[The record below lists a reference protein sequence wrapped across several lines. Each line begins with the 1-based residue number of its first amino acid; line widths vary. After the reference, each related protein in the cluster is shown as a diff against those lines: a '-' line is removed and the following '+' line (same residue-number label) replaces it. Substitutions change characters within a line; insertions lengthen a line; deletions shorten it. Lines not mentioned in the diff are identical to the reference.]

1 MYLLKCHIEN
11 FGKFTDF
18 DYEFNKG
25 LNVINKENGWG
36 KTTLSIFIK
45 AIFYGMTSSQKHN
58 LDDND
63 RKLYQ
68 PSNSG
73 KYGGYIEFVKNGK
86 EYRLERYFGKTE
98 SGDTCK
104 FIDLATGRDDYEE
117 SSKSWGERLF
127 GVNCDAFLRTLF
139 LCQKDIDLSN
149 NKSISDK
156 IGNVYQETDNESI
169 DKALKLLD
177 KKRVELKHKNGKG
190 GLIFDK
196 KEKLSEVN
204 SNIERCKM
212 AILAVETIENKVFE
226 AEKEIVNV
234 EKELKNVSELAKQ
247 VREVEAI
254 KERKKLFDEKNNK
267 KENLSSKLA
276 LNLKIIENSNAT
288 LNDVEQKIADC
299 SEIIALKNDVK
310 DSDCKLRDLSDKK
323 EKINSTYLNN
333 PTFND
338 LQELTMLSNAR
349 TKLEAD
355 ISEKE
360 ILSVSA
366 RNNNISLLIILL
378 SALMLVTGVII
389 ALFASI
395 IFGVIVAVAGFVG
408 AFVGLILYVTKSI
421 KLNSKYY
428 SENDT
433 LEVLEARKLNIE
445 TQILSLKTKLGLVDL
460 GLTDLVGKLTND
472 LNNLNDISAGEK
484 HLKEYIFDKSNKI
497 LEKENDVISFL
508 SQFILPNEF
517 KTDNYKEKLNKIA
530 LIMRDIIAF
539 EEEIISLEKEIEAL
553 KANGIVISEE
563 LFKINKAEIDEKE
576 KELSSLLIQKRNN
589 LSLLKNNQKDCYLQQ
604 ERLSDL
610 EEEAT
615 LLNEEIFSLI
625 NKYNLVTKTIELLS
639 EARKD
644 LSEKYLAPITNGVNY
659 YLKRLTGKEDK
670 IYLDT
675 EYKVNVEIG
684 GELKSIDYCSLGW
697 KNIYSLALRFA
708 FIDEVYK
715 DVSDFNRPFI
725 ILDDPFVNFDDN
737 NLAITLNVI
746 NEISKERQIIYF
758 VCHDSRI
765 FK

>member
-68 PSNSG
+68 PSNNG
-73 KYGGYIEFVKNGK
+73 KYGGYIDFVKEGK

-98 SGDTCK
+98 SSDFCNLT
-104 FIDLATGRDDYEE
+104 DLSTGKPHPEGA
-117 SSKSWGERLF
+117 KSWGERLF

-169 DKALKLLD
+169 DKALKILD

-212 AILAVETIENKVFE
+212 AVLAVETIENKVIE
-226 AEKEIVNV
+226 AEKEIIKV
-234 EKELKNVSELAKQ
+234 EKDLKKVSELAKE

-254 KERKKLFDEKNNK
+254 KERKKLFDEKNDK
-267 KENLSSKLA
+267 KEKLSLKLA
-276 LNLKIIENSNAT
+276 LNLKILENSNAT

-299 SEIIALKNDVK
+299 SEIVALKNDVK
-310 DSDCKLRDLSDKK
+310 DSEIKLHDLSEKRQ
-323 EKINSTYLNN
+323 KINSTYLTN

-338 LQELTMLSNAR
+338 LQELTLLSNAR
-349 TKLEAD
+349 TEIETN

-360 ILSVSA
+360 ILSVSTK
-366 RNNNISLLIILL
+366 NNKFSLLLTIL
-378 SALMLVTGVII
+378 SAVMLVTGVII
-389 ALFASI
+389 ALFGSV
-395 IFGVIVAVAGFVG
+395 IFGAIVAVTGFVG

-421 KLNSKYY
+421 KINATYNSK
-428 SENDT
+428 NDT
-433 LEVLEARKLNIE
+433 SEVLEVRKLNIE

-460 GLTDLVGKLTND
+460 GLTDLAGKLTND
-472 LNNLNDISAGEK
+472 LDKLSDISASEK
-484 HLKEYIFDKSNKI
+484 HLKEYIADKSNKI
-497 LEKENDVISFL
+497 IEKENDVIAFL
-508 SQFILPNEF
+508 SQFNLPNEY
-517 KTDNYKEKLNKIA
+517 KTDNYKELLNKIV

-539 EEEIISLEKEIEAL
+539 EEEIIALEKDIETL
-553 KANGIVISEE
+553 KSNGIIISEE
-563 LFKINKAEIDEKE
+563 LFKINKSEIDEKE

-604 ERLSDL
+604 ERLTDL

-615 LLNEEIFSLI
+615 LLSEEIFSLI

-715 DVSDFNRPFI
+715 DVSIINRPFI
-725 ILDDPFVNFDDN
+725 ILDDPFVNFDDG
-737 NLAITLNVI
+737 NLALTLNAI

-765 FK
+765 YK